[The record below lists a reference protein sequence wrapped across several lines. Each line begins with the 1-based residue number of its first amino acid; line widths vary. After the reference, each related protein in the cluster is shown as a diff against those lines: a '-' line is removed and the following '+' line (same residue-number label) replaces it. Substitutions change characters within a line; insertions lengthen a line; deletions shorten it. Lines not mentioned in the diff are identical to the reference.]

1 MPGGGLTFYTAV
13 LDRVIVVPYA
23 VAEVEGE
30 VRLLVRL
37 DAALYHGRR
46 HSRARRCRAT
56 SLLAAKTKK
65 ARQSMCVHTPEKS
78 HSPDALGHERSMV
91 CWVVWM
97 ARRVAHGQS
106 GRAGLDW
113 RLRLPASRRC

>member
-1 MPGGGLTFYTAV
+1 MIVYVGRKSASARICIRMPGGGLTFYTAV

-56 SLLAAKTKK
+56 SLLAAKT
-65 ARQSMCVHTPEKS
+65 EKS
-78 HSPDALGHERSMV
+78 KTEYV
-91 CWVVWM
+91 CTHTREVTLS
-97 ARRVAHGQS
+97 RRVGS
-106 GRAGLDW
+106 
-113 RLRLPASRRC
+113 